1 MSDCV
6 GDLTNQ
12 LSNSACNQQQFE
24 LQCLLL
30 LLLFLFF
37 MAEPI
42 VISPSVVSLGLI
54 LISGLLFIMYFQIK
68 FLKHVL
74 AVEVKYPTISL
85 HTSILGLGLRLR

>member
-1 MSDCV
+1 M
-6 GDLTNQ
+6 
-12 LSNSACNQQQFE
+12 
-24 LQCLLL
+24 
-30 LLLFLFF
+30 
-37 MAEPI
+37 
-42 VISPSVVSLGLI
+42 ISPSVVSLGLI